1 MRKLALTLVALSLI
15 AGIAVVADA
24 RIAARRIV
32 DRSTTTS
39 TDPTG
44 PSWLAPFQETDD
56 LF

>member
-1 MRKLALTLVALSLI
+1 MRKLALTLAALSLI

-24 RIAARRIV
+24 RMTARRIA
-32 DRSTTTS
+32 DRSETIS

-44 PSWLAPFQETDD
+44 PSWLAPLQEPDD